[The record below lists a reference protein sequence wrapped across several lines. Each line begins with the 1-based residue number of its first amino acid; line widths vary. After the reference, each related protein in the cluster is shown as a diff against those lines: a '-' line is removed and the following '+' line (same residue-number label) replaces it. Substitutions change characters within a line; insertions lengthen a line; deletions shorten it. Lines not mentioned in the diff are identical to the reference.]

1 MDVEELTLV
10 EVQALCQQDEHFR
23 LAFEAWWK
31 EFKERHNVIAQIRH

>member
-1 MDVEELTLV
+1 MDIEELTLV

-31 EFKERHNVIAQIRH
+31 EFKERNNVLSVRH